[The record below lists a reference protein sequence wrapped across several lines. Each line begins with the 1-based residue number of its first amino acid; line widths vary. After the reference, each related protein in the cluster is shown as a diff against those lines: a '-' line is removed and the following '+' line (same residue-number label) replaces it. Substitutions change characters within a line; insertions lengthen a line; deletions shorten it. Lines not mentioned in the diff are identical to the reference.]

1 MKGNNTHK
9 KTKLLLQSKANYS
22 KLIILAIGVI
32 LVLISLYFAF
42 TNRFFAASDQSAQD
56 IATQTQEIVESAEVA
71 AKNFNV
77 GPEPL
82 TVPLTPQLINDK
94 FLENSYLSIDKGAPD
109 SLIIS
114 SSQTKKCSLQEV
126 NDYKQFLFNATQL
139 VVKLYEGIDYHQ
151 ELTKFREV
159 VHPPEI
165 QVILENFDNS
175 LMRESARNN
184 SVIYPLNGFLSHFVT
199 VTKTNETVAVHKARE
214 QLIKNNM
221 QTFIEYLYS
230 DILEEKFIKC
240 QNF

>member
-9 KTKLLLQSKANYS
+9 KSKLLPHSKANYS
-22 KLIILAIGVI
+22 KLIIFSIGALA
-32 LVLISLYFAF
+32 LACLYFVF
-42 TNRFFAASDQSAQD
+42 TNQFFGASDQSAQEV
-56 IATQTQEIVESAEVA
+56 ATQTQELVESAEVS

-82 TVPLTPQLINDK
+82 TVPITPQLINEE

-109 SLIIS
+109 SLRIS
-114 SSQTKKCSLQEV
+114 SPRTKKCSLQEM
-126 NDYKQFLFNATQL
+126 NSYKKFLSNATQL

-151 ELTKFREV
+151 ELTEFREV
-159 VHPPEI
+159 AHPPEI

-184 SVIYPLNGFLSHFVT
+184 SVIYPVNGFLSHFVT
-199 VTKTNETVAVHKARE
+199 VAKKNETVAMRKARE
-214 QLIKNNM
+214 QLIENNM

-230 DILEEKFIKC
+230 DILEAKFIKC